1 MRLALLAV
9 NACFLCFLA
18 APAAAQPQGARE
30 PEWRTAVEADILLHP
45 FRYEPREIRP
55 QAGRPV
61 LLQFVN
67 DSRANLS
74 FRAPAFFAAAHIR
87 RGDRQRLQDGG
98 FRLAP
103 GARLRI
109 SLVPARGQYHAWSGY
124 FIQRLRGMT
133 ARIVV
138 E

>member
-1 MRLALLAV
+1 MRLALLA
-9 NACFLCFLA
+9 ASTFLLA
-18 APAAAQPQGARE
+18 APAAEQRE

-45 FRYEPREIRP
+45 FTYEPREIHLP
-55 QAGRPV
+55 AGRPV

-67 DSRANLS
+67 NGQAYLS
-74 FRAPAFFAAAHIR
+74 FRAPRFFAAALVR
-87 RGDRQRLQDGG
+87 RDDRRRLQNGG

-109 SLVPARGQYHAWSGY
+109 SLVPARGRYFAYSGY
-124 FIQRLRGMT
+124 ILQRLRGMT

-138 E
+138 D

>member
-1 MRLALLAV
+1 MRLILLGTTA
-9 NACFLCFLA
+9 FLLA
-18 APAAAQPQGARE
+18 APATEQRE
-30 PEWRTAVEADILLHP
+30 PEWRTAVEQDILLHP
-45 FRYEPREIRP
+45 FRYEPREIHL

-67 DSRANLS
+67 NGQANLS
-74 FRAPAFFAAAHIR
+74 FRAPRFFAAAQVR
-87 RGDRQRLQDGG
+87 RGDRHRLQNGG

-109 SLVPARGQYHAWSGY
+109 SLVPARGHYAVWSGY

-133 ARIVV
+133 ARINV

>member
-1 MRLALLAV
+1 MRLALLGFSA
-9 NACFLCFLA
+9 FFLA
-18 APAAAQPQGARE
+18 APAAEQRE
-30 PEWRTAVEADILLHP
+30 PEWRTAVETDILLHP
-45 FRYEPREIRP
+45 FTYEPREIRLR
-55 QAGRPV
+55 AGRPV

-67 DSRANLS
+67 NGQAFLG
-74 FRAPAFFAAAHIR
+74 FRAPRFFAAAQIR
-87 RGDRQRLQDGG
+87 RGDRDRVRNGG

-109 SLVPARGQYHAWSGY
+109 SLVPAAGQYQAYSGY
-124 FIQRLRGMT
+124 LVQRLRGMT